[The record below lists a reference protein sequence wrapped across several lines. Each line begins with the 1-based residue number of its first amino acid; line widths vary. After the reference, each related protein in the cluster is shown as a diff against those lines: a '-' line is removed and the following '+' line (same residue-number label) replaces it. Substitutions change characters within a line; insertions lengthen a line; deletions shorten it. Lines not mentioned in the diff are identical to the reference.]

1 MKHLTLFFVFVAILA
16 WGAVP
21 VGQAETPSARVAL
34 ERPAPA
40 FTLTLL
46 SGKKVQL
53 ADFRGRVV
61 VLNFWHSG

>member
-1 MKHLTLFFVFVAILA
+1 MKHLTLFFVIVASLM
-16 WGAVP
+16 WGGVP
-21 VGQAETPSARVAL
+21 VGLAETPSARVAL

-53 ADFRGRVV
+53 ADFLGKVL